1 MIKPRG
7 KDVIEMMKRYR
18 TFGLALLISG
28 ICLLTVFAQ
37 QGAETGG
44 GYLDGGGAKIYYE
57 TRGSGPAL
65 VLVHDGL
72 LHREVWKEQWE
83 TYAKNYRVIR
93 HDRRGYGRSEAAK
106 QPYSE
111 IEDLH
116 ALLSHLRVSRA
127 AFIGS
132 PAGSGL
138 VMEYALA
145 HPEAIERLIL
155 VGPVV
160 GGLSFSDHFNNR
172 NRENFRPLAERNDM
186 AGTIA
191 SWARD
196 PYIIAGNNEAARRRM
211 QELLTQNPQ
220 NIAHP
225 YNFTKSPPRPTL
237 VRLGEISA
245 PTLIIVGEADIPDV
259 HAHAGAI
266 QAGIPKAKRMVL
278 SGTGH
283 LPYLERPDAFN
294 APVLRFLAE
303 RN

>member
-1 MIKPRG
+1 MKKTILML
-7 KDVIEMMKRYR
+7 VILVIGCQR
-18 TFGLALLISG
+18 A
-28 ICLLTVFAQ
+28 FAQ
-37 QGAETGG
+37 QGAEPDG
-44 GYLDGGGAKIYYE
+44 GYLDVGGAKIYYE
-57 TRGSGPAL
+57 TRGNGPAL

-72 LHREVWKEQWE
+72 LHREVWNEQWE
-83 TYAKNYRVIR
+83 TYSKSYRVIR
-93 HDRRGYGRSEAAK
+93 YDRRGYGRSEAAK

-116 ALLSHLRVSRA
+116 ALLAHLRVSRA
-127 AFIGS
+127 ALIGS
-132 PAGSGL
+132 SAGSGL

-145 HPEAIERLIL
+145 HPQIIERLIL

-160 GGLSFSDHFNNR
+160 GGLSFSEHFNNR
-172 NRENFRPLAERNDM
+172 NRENFRPLAERRDM

-191 SWARD
+191 RWAQD
-196 PYIIAGNNEAARRRM
+196 PYIIAGNNESARRRM

-225 YNFTKSPPRPTL
+225 SNFAKSPPRPTL
-237 VRLGEISA
+237 ARLGEISA

-278 SGTGH
+278 PGTGH

-303 RN
+303 QN